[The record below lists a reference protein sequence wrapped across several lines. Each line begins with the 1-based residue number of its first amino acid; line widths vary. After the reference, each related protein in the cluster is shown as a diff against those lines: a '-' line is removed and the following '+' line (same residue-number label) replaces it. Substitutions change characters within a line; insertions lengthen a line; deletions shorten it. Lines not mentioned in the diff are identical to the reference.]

1 MFEREQRAFTRR
13 LPELLR
19 TSRGK
24 IAVFH
29 ASKLIGVY
37 ETEDEAFRS
46 GLSRFGLDEPFLL
59 RTIEPERQEEA
70 PALVMGLID
79 AKLP

>member
-1 MFEREQRAFTRR
+1 MFEREQKAFSRR

-24 IAVFH
+24 VAVFH
-29 ASKLIGVY
+29 ASKLVGIY
-37 ETEDEAFRS
+37 DTEDEAFRS
-46 GLSRFGLDEPFLL
+46 GLTKFGLGEPFLL